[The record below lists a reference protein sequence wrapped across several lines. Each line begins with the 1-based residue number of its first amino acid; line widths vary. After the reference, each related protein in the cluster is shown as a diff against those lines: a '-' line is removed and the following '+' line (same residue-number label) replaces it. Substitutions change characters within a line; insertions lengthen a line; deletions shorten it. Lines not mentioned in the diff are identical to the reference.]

1 MGKHEQVP
9 GNAVR
14 NELLGFVRA
23 ADEKSAMACRGPV
36 SDAPSGGG
44 IGSVGMSGWRKP
56 LPDLAEMTRN
66 RGSPL
71 LGTNVARNLS
81 ADRLKMP

>member
-44 IGSVGMSGWRKP
+44 HWVGRDEWLAKALAGFGGNDAQSWLAAPRHERCAKP
-56 LPDLAEMTRN
+56 IR
-66 RGSPL
+66 
-71 LGTNVARNLS
+71 
-81 ADRLKMP
+81 